1 MEVQVCLA
9 KLLPE
14 WGKLRHAA
22 ARLGQ
27 MALFSAVIG

>member
-27 MALFSAVIG
+27 MAFLSAVIG